1 LSLRSRLT
9 LALVVVALGA
19 PALVLLGQVLVGW
32 PAALI
37 LVGAVVAVAAL
48 VAHVLSAPVH
58 DLAERARDVA
68 AGELQRPVA
77 GGGDSCREVDELAG
91 AIDTLRAALQEARRA
106 SMTDEMTGIWNYRY
120 FRLRIDEEIQRAR
133 RFQHPLSLLLLDL
146 DRFKEANDRYGH
158 QQGDSILRELARRV
172 GASIRDVDTFA
183 RYGGEEFV
191 LILPE
196 TDAAGAM
203 VVAEKLRAEIS
214 ARPFRGGPGP
224 TLVTVTVSIGVACHP
239 MNGETAVALIRSA
252 DIALYRAKAAGRDRV
267 MLASR
272 A

>member
-19 PALVLLGQVLVGW
+19 PALVLVGQALVGW

-37 LVGAVVAVAAL
+37 LVAAVVTASAL
-48 VAHVLSAPVH
+48 IAHALSAPVH
-58 DLAERARDVA
+58 DLAERAREVA
-68 AGELQRPVA
+68 RGDLGRPVS
-77 GGGDSCREVDELAG
+77 GGGDNCREVDELAG
-91 AIDTLRAALQEARRA
+91 AIDALRTALQEARRA

-120 FRLRIDEEIQRAR
+120 FRLRLDEEIQRSR

-158 QQGDSILRELARRV
+158 QHGDSILRELARRV
-172 GASIRDVDTFA
+172 AGSIRDVDTFA

-196 TDAAGAM
+196 TDATGAM
-203 VVAEKLRAEIS
+203 VVAEKLRNEIGV
-214 ARPFRGGPGP
+214 RPFQGGPGSAK
-224 TLVTVTVSIGVACHP
+224 VTVTVSIGVACHP
-239 MNGETAVALIRSA
+239 MNGDTAVALIRAA

-267 MLASR
+267 VLAARS
-272 A
+272 

>member
-19 PALVLLGQVLVGW
+19 PALVLLGQALVGW
-32 PAALI
+32 PAALV
-37 LVGAVVAVAAL
+37 LVAAVVTAATL
-48 VAHVLSAPVH
+48 TGRALSSPVH
-58 DLAERARDVA
+58 DLAERAREVA
-68 AGELQRPVA
+68 DGDLGLPVSDGDTYREL
-77 GGGDSCREVDELAG
+77 DELAG

-106 SMTDEMTGIWNYRY
+106 SLTDDMTGIWNYRY
-120 FRLRIDEEIQRAR
+120 FRLRMDEEIQRAL
-133 RFQHPLSLLLLDL
+133 RFQHPLSLLLFDL

-158 QQGDSILRELARRV
+158 QHGDSILRELAQRV
-172 GASIRDVDTFA
+172 DANIRDVDTFA

-214 ARPFRGGPGP
+214 ARPFKSGSGA
-224 TLVTVTVSIGVACHP
+224 TMVTVTVSIGVACHP
-239 MNGETAVALIRSA
+239 MNGDTAVGLIRAA

-267 MLASR
+267 ILAMR

>member
-19 PALVLLGQVLVGW
+19 PALVLLGQALVGW
-32 PAALI
+32 PAALV
-37 LVGAVVAVAAL
+37 LAGAVTTAAAL
-48 VAHVLSAPVH
+48 VAHALSAPVH
-58 DLAERARDVA
+58 DLAERAREVA
-68 AGELQRPVA
+68 HGDLGRPVA
-77 GGGDSCREVDELAG
+77 GAGDGCREVDELAV
-91 AIDTLRAALQEARRA
+91 AIDTLRTALEEARRA
-106 SMTDEMTGIWNYRY
+106 SLTDEMTGIWNYRY
-120 FRLRIDEEIQRAR
+120 FRLRMDEEIQRAR
-133 RFQHPLSLLLLDL
+133 RFQHSLSLLLLDL

-158 QQGDSILRELARRV
+158 QHGDSILRELARRV

-183 RYGGEEFV
+183 RYGGEEFM

-224 TLVTVTVSIGVACHP
+224 DVMTVTVSIGVACHP
-239 MNGETAVALIRSA
+239 MNGDTAVALIRAA

-267 MLASR
+267 ILAR
-272 A
+272 T